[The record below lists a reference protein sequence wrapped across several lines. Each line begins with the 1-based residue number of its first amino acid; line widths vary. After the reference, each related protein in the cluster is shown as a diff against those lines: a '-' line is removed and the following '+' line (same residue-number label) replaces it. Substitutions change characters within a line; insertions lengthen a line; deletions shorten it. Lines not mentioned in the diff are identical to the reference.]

1 MTTDPTELA
10 HAIATQL
17 SETSDDAFEQIER
30 AVQVGGPD
38 LIQDV
43 LKEALDIESKTGLF
57 LPDGRRRTVGGVF
70 FQQLRQRVSPDDWR
84 RIRRPPATH
93 PVVPTTPLKWE
104 DRTEAVD
111 EAQTRKGSVIPP
123 RVRLTGRP
131 RDVKSRDEFVIVTMT
146 DDPQPAVLPRGV
158 PRPPSLSTTYRV
170 CILAEQW
177 RRLDY
182 ALRNNPQDT
191 LIVEGYV
198 FPNDK
203 MGTVIVLA
211 KNAMTKLTNRGR
223 FKDRGKF

>member
-1 MTTDPTELA
+1 MTSELTSLA
-10 HAIATQL
+10 STISNQL
-17 SETSDDAFEQIER
+17 SETTDEAYEQIER
-30 AVQVGGPD
+30 ALEVGGVD

-43 LKEALDIESKTGLF
+43 LKEALDIESKDGLL
-57 LPDGRRRTVGGVF
+57 LPDGRRRTAGGVF
-70 FQQLRQRVSPDDWR
+70 FHQLRQRVSPEDWR
-84 RIRRPPATH
+84 RIRRPPSTQ

-104 DRTEAVD
+104 DRAEAAQ

-131 RDVKSRDEFVIVTMT
+131 IDVKSRDEFVIVTMA
-146 DDPQPAVLPRGV
+146 DDPQPIVLPRGV
-158 PRPPSLSTTYRV
+158 PHPESLATTYRV

-182 ALRNNPQDT
+182 ALRNNPQDK
-191 LIVEGYV
+191 LVIEGYV

-223 FKDRGKF
+223 FKERGKF

>member
-1 MTTDPTELA
+1 MTSDLTTLA
-10 HAIATQL
+10 STISSQL
-17 SETSDDAFEQIER
+17 SETSDEAYEQIER
-30 AVQVGGPD
+30 ALQVGGVD

-43 LKEALDIESKTGLF
+43 LQEALDIESKDGLL
-57 LPDGRRRTVGGVF
+57 LPDGRRRTAGGVF
-70 FQQLRQRVSPDDWR
+70 FHQLRQRVSPEDWR
-84 RIRRPPATH
+84 RIRRPPSTQ
-93 PVVPTTPLKWE
+93 PVVPTIPLKWE
-104 DRTEAVD
+104 ERAEAVQ

-131 RDVKSRDEFVIVTMT
+131 QDVKSRDEFVIVTMA
-146 DDPQPAVLPRGV
+146 DDPQPIVLPRGV
-158 PRPPSLSTTYRV
+158 PHPESLATTYRI

-182 ALRNNPQDT
+182 ALRNNPLDK
-191 LIVEGYV
+191 LVIEGYV

-223 FKDRGKF
+223 FKERGKF